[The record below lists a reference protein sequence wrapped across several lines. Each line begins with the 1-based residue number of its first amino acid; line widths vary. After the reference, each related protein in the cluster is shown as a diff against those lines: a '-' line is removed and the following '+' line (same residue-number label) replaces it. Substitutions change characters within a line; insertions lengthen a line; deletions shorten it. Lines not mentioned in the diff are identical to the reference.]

1 MKMLPLPSLSRLAQ
15 ILKGLPCKYGFN
27 PVCLEAIQKQFH
39 GKADEQRL
47 GSLILDE
54 IKLRQAYD
62 FNKCSYKMD
71 GFVDYGGVTNE
82 GTHQLADHALVI
94 KDFLVMLDTT
104 EFNHNTKNTLLFA
117 SRQTTESLRVTLLSI
132 IDIIDELHKAGVP
145 YVLTAKLNQDPLERF
160 FGIVR
165 SFHGDDDHPT
175 IIQFSQIYRLLS
187 LFTPLRNAVKGN
199 CLDRLRASS
208 FQFMKVL
215 LKRRKRQLS

>member
-1 MKMLPLPSLSRLAQ
+1 MLPLPSLSRLAQ

-82 GTHQLADHALVI
+82 GTNQLADHALVLM
-94 KDFLVMLDTT
+94 FVP
-104 EFNHNTKNTLLFA
+104 LF
-117 SRQTTESLRVTLLSI
+117 ESWVQPIAAFATNS
-132 IDIIDELHKAGVP
+132 
-145 YVLTAKLNQDPLERF
+145 PLKQSW
-160 FGIVR
+160 IR
-165 SFHGDDDHPT
+165 SFWGWFVPRTFAVTNGIMGTKKLEHMRWWCT
-175 IIQFSQIYRLLS
+175 I
-187 LFTPLRNAVKGN
+187 
-199 CLDRLRASS
+199 
-208 FQFMKVL
+208 
-215 LKRRKRQLS
+215 